1 MKHSFRPSNRK
12 HQSQPANKELFRFRG
27 LAPEAVFDRLPQ
39 LRGHRRIHVSFRPNL
54 TAHRGKLLSKSP
66 KGHAVYAGSFL
77 RKRKIVLDEQ
87 MLRTPRVLERIFVH
101 EVFHFVWSKL
111 RNDLRCSYE
120 DMVLEEFENNT
131 LGELGW
137 SAESMK
143 LQLTKT
149 AGRPRLAMRGGWRRV
164 ASRLQND
171 VWQVSSTDRE
181 RQRRDDGGAVG
192 ADEAVDR
199 PDGGDGEQEGC
210 HRCDDY
216 PRARRPSPWS
226 ARPCT
231 RQRGEY
237 DG

>member
-1 MKHSFRPSNRK
+1 MKHSSRALNSK
-12 HQSQPANKELFRFRG
+12 HKQSQPANKRLFRFRG
-27 LAPEAVFDRLPQ
+27 LAPDAVFDRLPQ

-111 RNDLRCSYE
+111 RNELRASYE
-120 DMVLEEFENNT
+120 EMILAEFNESA

-143 LQLTKT
+143 LQLTKSDWKKRTRRWKDYLCESFCDT
-149 AGRPRLAMRGGWRRV
+149 AGWLFGSARQYSEMTLG
-164 ASRLQND
+164 
-171 VWQVSSTDRE
+171 RE
-181 RQRRDDGGAVG
+181 ERD
-192 ADEAVDR
+192 
-199 PDGGDGEQEGC
+199 
-210 HRCDDY
+210 
-216 PRARRPSPWS
+216 ARRRWF
-226 ARPCT
+226 R
-231 RQRGEY
+231 EHVI
-237 DG
+237 DGSFSI